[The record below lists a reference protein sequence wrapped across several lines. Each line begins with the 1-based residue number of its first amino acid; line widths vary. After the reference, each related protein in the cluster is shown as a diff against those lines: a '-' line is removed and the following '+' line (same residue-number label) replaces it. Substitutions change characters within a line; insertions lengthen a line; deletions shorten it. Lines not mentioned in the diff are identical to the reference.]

1 MAPKMEFIMSQL
13 MTNWI
18 CIATEGETVDKRQM
32 ERQWLIDSAET
43 YNPQLYTAL
52 IWPEH
57 EYWFGNMGEVLAVK
71 AEEGDDGLMRLFAQ
85 LCPNNLLLQANR
97 DGQLLFCSV
106 ELTPDGN
113 FRGTGK
119 TYLEGLGVTNT
130 PASVGTTRLRFCN
143 SKHGHRLFGALKP
156 LVIDEVKE
164 IKGTKMTTEKKST
177 WHSLFGIKPKN
188 FAEEKKA
195 GNEGADDKMQ
205 ALAEALTALEDRMM
219 AFETSLK
226 QTDESVAEVQE
237 DLEVVKEVVDTPE
250 FSSLR
255 DNLSLILKN
264 FGKLDNK
271 ITQLPKRKIGEEK
284 RFKNLV

>member
-1 MAPKMEFIMSQL
+1 MSQL

-32 ERQWLIDSAET
+32 ERQWLIDAAET
-43 YNPQLYTAL
+43 YNPELYTAL

-57 EYWFGNMGEVLAVK
+57 EQWYGNVGEVLTVK
-71 AEEGDDGLMRLFAQ
+71 AEAGDDGLVRLFAQ
-85 LCPNNLLLQANR
+85 LRPNNYLLQANR

-130 PASVGTTRLRFCN
+130 PASVGTTRLRFN
-143 SKHGHRLFGALKP
+143 KGKKGDRLFGALKP

-164 IKGTKMTTEKKST
+164 IKGKTMAKEEKKT

-188 FAEEKKA
+188 FAEEEGT
-195 GNEGADDKMQ
+195 GNEEGSDKLQ
-205 ALAEALTALEDRMM
+205 ALAEALTALEERV
-219 AFETSLK
+219 AALETG
-226 QTDESVAEVQE
+226 QEEVQE
-237 DLEVVKEVVDTPE
+237 DLDVVKEVVDTQE
-250 FSSLR
+250 FATLR
-255 DNLSLILKN
+255 TNLPQIIKN
-264 FGKLDNK
+264 FGKLDEK
-271 ITQLPKRKIGEEK
+271 ITKLPQRKIGEKEK
-284 RFKNLV
+284 RFSHLV